1 MVGREG
7 REDGFVG
14 EGRRLH
20 LGVTAWDVGPPG
32 TADQFARQAERAES
46 LGLDSFW
53 LPEFHFDDGVP
64 LPQPLL
70 PLAAVAACTRRLRI
84 GTGSYLLPIRH
95 PVQLAEEVAVLDRLS
110 AGRVILGVGRGYRAG
125 LFDAF
130 GVPENEKR
138 DRFERALE
146 TMTAAWAGGPVAWE
160 EEARAPAVG
169 APDRDERGPAVEG
182 RISPSGEGRAGEEAN
197 AGAKAAAHERTPGE
211 RGSDG
216 QATQPAADA
225 EDSSAGEGAGAP
237 RRPASRR
244 RAVYLVPRPVQ
255 DPHPPIWIAAFGP
268 RALAQAGRLGLPYFA
283 SPIESMAALGRNF
296 ARFREAWAEA
306 GSTPPAET
314 PIMRTTFISR
324 DRGRLR
330 AARERLAEQAAAL
343 AQSPVGAIRRGA
355 GVRPEDWALVGEP
368 AAVRDRIEHY
378 RERFGMTCLI
388 ASRTRLP
395 GLDPADF
402 ECSLEH
408 LAGLAESLDRRS
420 G

>member
-1 MVGREG
+1 M
-7 REDGFVG
+7 G

-20 LGVTAWDVGPPG
+20 VGVTAWDVGPPG

-46 LGLDSFW
+46 LGLHSFW

-70 PLAAVAACTRRLRI
+70 PLAAVAARTRRLRI

-110 AGRVILGVGRGYRAG
+110 AGRVVLGVGRGYRAG

-146 TMTAAWAGGPVAWE
+146 AMTAAWTGGPVAWE
-160 EEARAPAVG
+160 EEAREPAAG
-169 APDRDERGPAVEG
+169 PGGRGPAVEG
-182 RISPSGEGRAGEEAN
+182 RAASIGGEGSEGRGEPGAEAAPRTRGSGES
-197 AGAKAAAHERTPGE
+197 E
-211 RGSDG
+211 RGGGGPESG
-216 QATQPAADA
+216 PAADA
-225 EDSSAGEGAGAP
+225 AGPNGGKGRGAARG
-237 RRPASRR
+237 PAQGR
-244 RAVYLVPRPVQ
+244 RAMYLVPRPVQ

-268 RALAQAGRLGLPYFA
+268 RALGQAGRLGLPYFA
-283 SPIESMAALGRNF
+283 SPIESMEALGRNF

-306 GSTPPAET
+306 GAAPPTET

-343 AQSPVGAIRRGA
+343 ARSPVGAIRRGA

-368 AAVRDRIEHY
+368 AAVRDHVERY
-378 RERFGMTCLI
+378 RERFGMTHLI

-402 ECSLEH
+402 ERSLEH
-408 LAGLAESLDRRS
+408 LAALADPPGHRGE
-420 G
+420 

>member
-1 MVGREG
+1 M
-7 REDGFVG
+7 G

-70 PLAAVAACTRRLRI
+70 PLAAVAARTRRLRI

-146 TMTAAWAGGPVAWE
+146 TMTAAWTGSPVAWE
-160 EEARAPAVG
+160 EEAGAPAAS
-169 APDRDERGPAVEG
+169 APGRDERGPAVEG
-182 RISPSGEGRAGEEAN
+182 RISPSGGEGAGEEAN
-197 AGAKAAAHERTPGE
+197 AGAHEAAAHEAAHGRDSGG
-211 RGSDG
+211 RGSAG
-216 QATQPAADA
+216 QATGSAADA
-225 EDSSAGEGAGAP
+225 GKDAGAP
-237 RRPASRR
+237 RHPASRR

-255 DPHPPIWIAAFGP
+255 DPYPPIWIAAFGP

-306 GSTPPAET
+306 GAAPPAET

-343 AQSPVGAIRRGA
+343 ARSPVGAIRRGA

-402 ECSLEH
+402 ERSLEH
-408 LAGLAESLDRRS
+408 LAGLAESLDRR
-420 G
+420 GG

>member
-1 MVGREG
+1 M
-7 REDGFVG
+7 G

-70 PLAAVAACTRRLRI
+70 PLAAVAARTRRLRI

-146 TMTAAWAGGPVAWE
+146 TMRAAWTGGPVAWE
-160 EEARAPAVG
+160 EEARAPAAS

-182 RISPSGEGRAGEEAN
+182 RISPSGGGRAGEEAN
-197 AGAKAAAHERTPGE
+197 AGTEAAAHERTPGE

-216 QATQPAADA
+216 QATGSAADA
-225 EDSSAGEGAGAP
+225 EGSGAGAP

-244 RAVYLVPRPVQ
+244 RAMYLVPRPVQ

-283 SPIESMAALGRNF
+283 SPIESMAALGHNF

-306 GSTPPAET
+306 GAAPPAET

-343 AQSPVGAIRRGA
+343 AHSPVGAIRRGA

-402 ECSLEH
+402 ERSLEH